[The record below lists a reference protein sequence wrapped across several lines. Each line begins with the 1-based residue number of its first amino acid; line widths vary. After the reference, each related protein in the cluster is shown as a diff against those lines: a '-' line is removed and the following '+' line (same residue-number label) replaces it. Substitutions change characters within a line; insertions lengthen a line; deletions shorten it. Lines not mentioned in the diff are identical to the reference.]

1 MARTLLITLMLLCS
15 LGTADAR
22 QKNQRPP
29 SVAGQFDYYL
39 LSLSWSPTFCLT
51 HGNNEQCSGKGYGF
65 VLHGLWPQYL
75 KGGWPQNCEPG
86 TLLSAAERTQ
96 GAGLYPSRSL
106 VEHEWSKHGTCSG
119 LSATAYMDTA
129 DRALGRVKVPAAL
142 QPSEGAQSFAPQ
154 EIVQLFRQSNPGM
167 PEDGVVVRCSG
178 PQLAEVRVC
187 LSKDLAFTACGRG
200 VKMQCQQ
207 DQVRVPGI
215 R

>member
-1 MARTLLITLMLLCS
+1 VARIVLIALLMMVGLS
-15 LGTADAR
+15 TADAR
-22 QKNQRPP
+22 QRNPRPDA
-29 SVAGQFDYYL
+29 VAGQFDYYL

-75 KGGWPQNCEPG
+75 KGGWPQECAPI
-86 TLLSAAERTQ
+86 TPLSVADRAQ
-96 GAGLYPSRSL
+96 GGSLYPSRSL
-106 VEHEWSKHGTCSG
+106 VDHEWTKHGTCSG
-119 LSATAYMDTA
+119 LSASAYLSTA
-129 DRALGRVKVPAAL
+129 DKAVGRVKVPAAL
-142 QPSEGAQSFAPQ
+142 QPSEGSQSFSPQ
-154 EIVQLFRQSNPGM
+154 AIVEMFRRSNPGL

-187 LSKDLAFTACGRG
+187 LSKDLAFTSCGRG

-207 DQVRVPGI
+207 DQVRVPGV